1 MKSRNGGRIV
11 AARAAYNSLPEYPTS
26 QTLAD
31 DKPDRSNKTV
41 TYLSPGCQDPHV
53 GAYHQGSY
61 SSRTKS

>member
-31 DKPDRSNKTV
+31 DYARSIQ
-41 TYLSPGCQDPHV
+41 QDSNV
-53 GAYHQGSY
+53 
-61 SSRTKS
+61 